1 LKHCHLTGKTVICE
15 EPPAGR
21 ILFDRFLRD
30 AKGGKGMESK
40 PVVSGE
46 AFWMAFEKFALL
58 FSFIVNVI
66 LLVVVLVLLGLVIPI
81 RDFIARP
88 IMNDVMAEIDRLGT
102 IHIVDDIPVEN
113 QKIGIKFDLPLK
125 QDVKVTTIAPVPL
138 ETEAF
143 FTLPGGG
150 GYIRGTVSLDLPANT
165 VLPVTLDA
173 TVPVSQMVPITMTVP
188 VDIDLGKTDLKTS
201 VDNFRALLEPVNKM
215 LGK

>member
-1 LKHCHLTGKTVICE
+1 
-15 EPPAGR
+15 
-21 ILFDRFLRD
+21 
-30 AKGGKGMESK
+30 MESR

-88 IMNDVMAEIDRLGT
+88 IMNDVMAEIDRLGET
-102 IHIVDDIPVEN
+102 HIETEITVEDEI
-113 QKIGIKFDLPLK
+113 QVKFDLPLS
-125 QDVKVTTIAPVPL
+125 QEVTVTTTEPVPL
-138 ETEAF
+138 TTNAF

-150 GYIRGTVSLDLPANT
+150 GYIRGTVSLNLPAGT
-165 VLPVTLDA
+165 SLPVTLD
-173 TVPVSQMVPITMTVP
+173 TTVP
-188 VDIDLGKTDLKTS
+188 VDQMVPVKMVVPVDINLGDTDLKKS
-201 VDNFRALLEPVNKM
+201 VDNFKALLEPVDKM